1 MSSVVQVVPK
11 DGFNLWFDTNS
22 ILELGP
28 DLYYL
33 YPVAMLDLLHNLKI
47 WLFQELS
54 YQSASE
60 STVQPEGTGVASTE
74 RVLQQSPTKGLV
86 NFLHSQLG
94 NQQKVGSVGLAP
106 SYRP

>member
-1 MSSVVQVVPK
+1 MSSLDQMVPK

-60 STVQPEGTGVASTE
+60 STAQPEGTGWRQQTGFSN
-74 RVLQQSPTKGLV
+74 RVQRKVWSIFFTV
-86 NFLHSQLG
+86 N
-94 NQQKVGSVGLAP
+94 
-106 SYRP
+106 